1 MSPSAHAKRWITV
14 GFVVPVLVVFFLSA
28 PAGAVAVLAAIV
40 GALALWEY
48 FSLFVGTKSPAD
60 LGYLLAVSIGS
71 GIMWAGCAGAFSMM
85 FVLLWVAVFAFSSRA
100 IIRYNQGRPGFDVL
114 VKEAMAILYIPCML
128 TSIILIRASE
138 NGVSWLFLVLFLA
151 FISDTGAFYAG
162 RFFGRHKLIPKIS
175 PAKTV
180 EGALGSIVA
189 DIIVVIAF
197 KLIVPA
203 MAELSWGFMLAMAVC
218 AAVAT
223 QIGDLF
229 ESMLKRS
236 YNVKDSGIFF
246 PGHGGMLDRI
256 DGLLFTGP
264 VVLGFMLAAAS

>member
-1 MSPSAHAKRWITV
+1 
-14 GFVVPVLVVFFLSA
+14 
-28 PAGAVAVLAAIV
+28 
-40 GALALWEY
+40 
-48 FSLFVGTKSPAD
+48 
-60 LGYLLAVSIGS
+60 
-71 GIMWAGCAGAFSMM
+71 
-85 FVLLWVAVFAFSSRA
+85 
-100 IIRYNQGRPGFDVL
+100 
-114 VKEAMAILYIPCML
+114 
-128 TSIILIRASE
+128 
-138 NGVSWLFLVLFLA
+138 
-151 FISDTGAFYAG
+151 
-162 RFFGRHKLIPKIS
+162 
-175 PAKTV
+175 
-180 EGALGSIVA
+180 VA